1 MTNIGTDYPIYGLQA
16 RGIGQREELPKTLD
30 DMAADYIEQIRTVQP
45 KGPYHLL
52 GWSLG
57 GNVVQAMATQLQ
69 NHGEEVSLLV
79 MLDAI
84 RTISFL

>member
-52 GWSLG
+52 GWSWAG
-57 GNVVQAMATQLQ
+57 M
-69 NHGEEVSLLV
+69 
-79 MLDAI
+79 
-84 RTISFL
+84 SFKRWPPSCKIKEKKLPYW